1 MSEFLII
8 LFEKKLSKKRI
19 GGNFA
24 PPLSPAGVNNE
35 WYLLLEKLSGDIWFW
50 KAKQQYLILEGLIID
65 IQHAS
70 ILNPSRV
77 RYHNIT
83 IQALDIIN

>member
-65 IQHAS
+65 IQHRKS
-70 ILNPSRV
+70 
-77 RYHNIT
+77 
-83 IQALDIIN
+83 